1 MFFEMKK
8 KEALLVIRVFFFF
21 LSIFISSY
29 TKCSYVMGNNVN
41 KLTVE
46 Y

>member
-8 KEALLVIRVFFFF
+8 KKALLVIRVFF

-41 KLTVE
+41 KLAVE